1 MKRNILTR
9 PMAIAL
15 AVCFMVAEMVAVAG
29 APELPDPGNTA
40 ISRQQQEQI
49 GLQAMAEVYKQMP
62 VLPDNSPET
71 KYIQAL
77 GKKLANTIPSQVSWP
92 WQFHVI
98 QQKEINA
105 FALPGGPMF
114 VNIGTIT
121 AADNEAQLAGVM
133 AHEMS
138 HVYMQHSA
146 KQAQKG
152 SLIQG
157 LAGLAGAVLGNGA
170 VGSLARAG
178 IGIGA
183 GTVMLKYS
191 REDESQ
197 ADAVGAIILWKAG
210 YNPLAM
216 AQFFQKLASEGGGRG
231 PQFLSDHPNPGNRD
245 AAIRKEIAGWPPK
258 SYQGTSSSFQ
268 STKQHAAGVKAYTAE
283 QIQAG
288 AKSGQWE
295 SANRQNKS
303 IPAGLPT
310 PPSSQ
315 QQGNTSQNNGGGGQV
330 VNASL
335 PNVAPSGNFKDF
347 TANGLQMKY
356 PDNWQVMSDPQG
368 QGVTI
373 APQAGVSQDG
383 GVAYGVVI
391 GGVTPQGQA
400 SLDQATQELLQSMQ
414 QNQGVR
420 PIGSPE
426 NIKVNGVPGKSV
438 DLSGN
443 SPINDQNGQPAKERD
458 WLVTVQRGDGS
469 LLYLVFVSPER
480 DFSKLRPTYESM
492 LKSLRVQ

>member
-1 MKRNILTR
+1 
-9 PMAIAL
+9 MAIAL
-15 AVCFMVAEMVAVAG
+15 AVCFMVAEMVGVAG

-40 ISRQQQEQI
+40 ISRQQQEQL

-71 KYIQAL
+71 KYIQQL
-77 GKKLANTIPSQVSWP
+77 GKKLAATIPSQVSWP
-92 WQFHVI
+92 WQFHAI

-114 VNIGTIT
+114 VNVGTIT

-157 LAGLAGAVLGNGA
+157 LAGLAGAVLGNST

-183 GTVMLKYS
+183 GTIMLKYS

-216 AQFFQKLASEGGGRG
+216 AQFFQKLAAEGGGGG

-245 AAIRKEIAGWPPK
+245 ASIRKEIANWPPK
-258 SYQGTSSSFQ
+258 NYQTSSSSFQ
-268 STKQHAAGVKAYTAE
+268 SAKQHAATIKTYTAQE
-283 QIQAG
+283 IQAG

-303 IPAGLPT
+303 MPANMPVA
-310 PPSSQ
+310 PSSQ
-315 QQGNTSQNNGGGGQV
+315 QNSNNGSNGQIKNV
-330 VNASL
+330 SL

-347 TANGLQMKY
+347 NSNQVQMKY
-356 PDNWQVMSDPQG
+356 PDNWQVMSDQQG
-368 QGVTI
+368 QSVTI

-383 GVAYGVVI
+383 GIAYGVVI
-391 GGVTPQGQA
+391 GGVSPQGNA
-400 SLDQATQELLQSMQ
+400 SLDQGTTELLNSMQ

-420 PIGSPE
+420 AIGSPE
-426 NIKVNGVPGKSV
+426 NIKINGVPGKSV

-443 SPINDQNGQPAKERD
+443 SPIADQNGQPAKERD
-458 WLVTVQRGDGS
+458 WLVTVQRSDGS

-480 DFSKLRPTYESM
+480 DFSRLRPTYETM
-492 LKSLRVQ
+492 LKSLRVR

>member
-1 MKRNILTR
+1 MKRNFLTR

-29 APELPDPGNTA
+29 APELPDPGTTA
-40 ISRQQQEQI
+40 ISREQQQQL

-114 VNIGTIT
+114 VNLGTIT

-183 GTVMLKYS
+183 GTIMLKYS

-210 YNPLAM
+210 YNPIAM
-216 AQFFQKLASEGGGRG
+216 AQFFQKLASEGGSRG

-245 AAIRKEIAGWPPK
+245 ANIRKQIAGWPPK

-268 STKQHAAGVKAYTAE
+268 STKQHAASVKAYTAE

-303 IPAGLPT
+303 MPANMPVA
-310 PPSSQ
+310 PSSQ
-315 QQGNTSQNNGGGGQV
+315 QQGSNNNGGGQV

-335 PNVAPSGNFKDF
+335 PNVSPSGNFKDF
-347 TANGLQMKY
+347 NSDVVQLKY
-356 PDNWQVMSDPQG
+356 PDNWQVISDQQG
-368 QGVTI
+368 QGLTI
-373 APQAGVSQDG
+373 APQAGVSQEG
-383 GVAYGVVI
+383 GIAYGVVI
-391 GGVTPQGQA
+391 GGVTPQGQNA
-400 SLDQATQELLQSMQ
+400 SLDQATKELLSSME

-420 PIGSPE
+420 AVGSPE
-426 NIKVNGVPGKSV
+426 NIRVNGVAGKSV
-438 DLSGN
+438 DLTGN
-443 SPINDQNGQPAKERD
+443 SPIADQNGQPAKERD
-458 WLVTVQRGDGS
+458 WLVTVQRSDGS

-480 DFSKLRPTYESM
+480 DFSKLRPTYETM
-492 LKSLRVQ
+492 LKSLRVR